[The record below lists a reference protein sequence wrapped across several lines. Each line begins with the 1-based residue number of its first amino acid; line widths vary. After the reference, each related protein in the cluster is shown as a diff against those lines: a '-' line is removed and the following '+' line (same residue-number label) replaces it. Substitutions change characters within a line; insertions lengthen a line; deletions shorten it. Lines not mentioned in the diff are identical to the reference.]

1 MASDRLEEK
10 YWTGS
15 EGIGNMLGYAFL
27 IEKSIVKDLSDHVLL
42 LQLDSSEYW
51 QEDDKTTHDLQFG
64 NGGCI
69 YFYIKREDLLARRF
83 DSITF
88 ALQCF

>member
-1 MASDRLEEK
+1 
-10 YWTGS
+10 
-15 EGIGNMLGYAFL
+15 
-27 IEKSIVKDLSDHVLL
+27 

-51 QEDDKTTHDLQFG
+51 QEDDKTTYDLQFG